1 MSEADEQSI
10 SIGRYDR
17 RAFLLGAS
25 TVAATVTSAQR
36 FAPTAEVIS
45 VVPAWRHE
53 TVIEGWNL
61 GLLAPHRLERCG
73 NVRKPQGS
81 DQLWSE
87 LGHFGRILVRGCYV
101 PFGDAP
107 IKLESFLL
115 RGSPEDS
122 GNLKGFLRKFTRQN
136 CCSSYIYKGYYR
148 GTEVHRFRDGSLYGA
163 RKPEV
168 GSLGAFRPSD
178 ISQYLTLLLSS
189 NAVLLDPICE
199 ESKVSAHASLWKRGE
214 WQETSFW
221 IYRSAPWRRVVP
233 FDPFVRVSFDESGLR
248 PEK

>member
-10 SIGRYDR
+10 SIGLYDR

-45 VVPAWRHE
+45 VVPARRHE
-53 TVIEGWNL
+53 TDIEGWNL

-73 NVRKPQGS
+73 NIRKPQGS
-81 DQLWSE
+81 NQLWSE
-87 LGHFGRILVRGCYV
+87 LDQFGRILVRGCYV

-136 CCSSYIYKGYYR
+136 GCRSFIYKGYHR
-148 GTEVHRFRDGSLYGA
+148 STEVHHFRNGSLYGA
-163 RKPEV
+163 AQTR
-168 GSLGAFRPSD
+168 GAQPGR
-178 ISQYLTLLLSS
+178 ISTQRHNSVPR
-189 NAVLLDPICE
+189 AVTKLECRLAGLHLPGKQSERTCFALE
-199 ESKVSAHASLWKRGE
+199 E
-214 WQETSFW
+214 
-221 IYRSAPWRRVVP
+221 RRVA
-233 FDPFVRVSFDESGLR
+233 G
-248 PEK
+248 

>member
-1 MSEADEQSI
+1 MPEPDDQSI
-10 SIGRYDR
+10 STGLYDR

-25 TVAATVTSAQR
+25 TITATVTSSPR
-36 FAPTAEVIS
+36 FASTAEVIS
-45 VVPAWRHE
+45 VVPAQRHE
-53 TVIEGWNL
+53 SELKGWNL

-73 NVRKPQGS
+73 NVRKPPGTE
-81 DQLWSE
+81 QLWSE

-136 CCSSYIYKGYYR
+136 CCSSFIYKGYYR
-148 GTEVHRFRDGSLYGA
+148 DTEVHHFRDGSVYGV

-168 GSLGAFRPSD
+168 GSLGAFRLGD
-178 ISQYLTLLLSS
+178 IHQYLALLLRS
-189 NAVLLDPICE
+189 NAVLLDAICE
-199 ESKVSAHASLWKRGE
+199 DSKVNAHASLWKKGA
-214 WQETSFW
+214 WQEVSFW
-221 IYRSAPWRRVVP
+221 IYRSPPWRRVDP
-233 FDPFVRVSFDESGLR
+233 FHPFVRVTFDETGLR
-248 PEK
+248 K